1 MLRHGGKWLL
11 VCLQI
16 PEPNRNLWW
25 FASYPHIM
33 PGCAFQDC
41 TSTWVLFAKYFKHNM
56 LPYPQSR
63 AKTGSALPAL
73 QRERQLRTRF
83 TLALYSSPETS
94 SRQAWLMLFSTQLP
108 QLLCACQS
116 RYKVHISKETEH
128 QWHVSQFQHIWLKIP
143 CLPSQLSFYQP
154 NRQSKLE
161 MVQQK
166 VEEIFFFQTGAFIV
180 TSWREVIES
189 RSQPVIYGDLPTYD
203 TQLCLSTLHQHLSAF
218 CQIFQAQY
226 ASPSAECCWG
236 WHLVA
241 HCLPCRESVSWEA
254 QPFPTKPTI

>member
-73 QRERQLRTRF
+73 QRQRQLRTRF

-128 QWHVSQFQHIWLKIP
+128 QWHVSQFLHIWLKIP
-143 CLPSQLSFYQP
+143 CLPSQLSDLSLRWCSRKSKKYFFSRLVP
-154 NRQSKLE
+154 SLWRHGGRWSNPGANQS
-161 MVQQK
+161 
-166 VEEIFFFQTGAFIV
+166 FIV
-180 TSWREVIES
+180 TCPNMIPSCAFQR
-189 RSQPVIYGDLPTYD
+189 
-203 TQLCLSTLHQHLSAF
+203 CQHLSAF

-226 ASPSAECCWG
+226 ASPSAECCWD